1 MSSRNFPDD
10 SFEFDYPPP
19 MDDNN
24 APNQLAAHVVSQQ
37 SEKDEA
43 AAIVARA
50 VADKASR
57 DADMK
62 KVKAGD
68 MSKDDLQAM
77 INAKLAASKKR

>member
-1 MSSRNFPDD
+1 MSNYSTPED

-19 MDDNN
+19 MDNT
-24 APNQLAAHVVSQQ
+24 PHQLASTVTSQQ

-62 KVKAGD
+62 RVKSGD
-68 MSKDDLQAM
+68 MSKDDIQAM

>member
-1 MSSRNFPDD
+1 MSSSSIPED

-19 MDDNN
+19 MDNT
-24 APNQLAAHVVSQQ
+24 PNQPALSVTSEQ

-43 AAIVARA
+43 AVIVARA

-62 KVKAGD
+62 KVQSGD

>member
-1 MSSRNFPDD
+1 MSSRSIPDD

-19 MDDNN
+19 MDD
-24 APNQLAAHVVSQQ
+24 APNQMAAHVVSQQ